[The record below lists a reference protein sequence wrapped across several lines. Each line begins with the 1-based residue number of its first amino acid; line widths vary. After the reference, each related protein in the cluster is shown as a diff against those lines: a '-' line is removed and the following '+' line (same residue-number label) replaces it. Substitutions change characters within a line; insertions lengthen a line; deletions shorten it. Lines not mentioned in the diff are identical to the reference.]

1 MKTQTVLLA
10 VVLLA
15 GCSQSR
21 NSVASAQSPGAEG
34 MQKMTDAKPMPMSND
49 AKATQ
54 APGAGTAASATGTIQ
69 AVDTDSGKITI
80 AHGPVAA
87 LKWPAMTMS
96 FKATPEQLAAVKAGQ
111 KVDFEFVSAGMDA
124 TLTRITPAK

>member
-1 MKTQTVLLA
+1 MKIKTVLFA
-10 VVLLA
+10 SVLLA
-15 GCSQSR
+15 GCSQSP
-21 NSVASAQSPGAEG
+21 SGVSSAPSPGT
-34 MQKMTDAKPMPMSND
+34 TDAQAMPMSND

-69 AVDTDSGKITI
+69 TVDMDSRKITI

-96 FKATPEQLAAVKAGQ
+96 FKATPEQLASAKAGQ